1 MSTNTRSD
9 NRNLR
14 TPIDSYIPVLGE
26 GDGSVIAPESV
37 AALHDEELLR
47 LVTLRSNQALETLY
61 DMSSGT
67 IYSLA
72 VRMLRDAGAAEEVT
86 QDTFFNVWG
95 GASSYRQSRGKVTA
109 WLFSIGH
116 HRIIDEVRRRK
127 RREQTQVYHDGDLIN
142 QPSNDTNV
150 PLKFSN
156 RQMQRGMLGEALSAL
171 RSEQREIVVLAYSG
185 GLIHSEIAN
194 KLGQPLRTVKTRIR
208 LALKKLREVLGPQAR
223 KCTEHGL

>member
-1 MSTNTRSD
+1 MSTNTHSD

-37 AALHDEELLR
+37 AALHDDELLR

-61 DMSSGT
+61 DMYSGT

-86 QDTFFNVWG
+86 QDTFFNVWRR
-95 GASSYRQSRGKVTA
+95 ASSYRQSRGKVTA

-127 RREQTQVYHDGDLIN
+127 QREQTQVYHDGDLIN

-171 RSEQREIVVLAYSG
+171 RSEQRGIVVLAYSG

>member
-95 GASSYRQSRGKVTA
+95 ALLVTGRA
-109 WLFSIGH
+109 EG
-116 HRIIDEVRRRK
+116 R
-127 RREQTQVYHDGDLIN
+127 
-142 QPSNDTNV
+142 
-150 PLKFSN
+150 
-156 RQMQRGMLGEALSAL
+156 
-171 RSEQREIVVLAYSG
+171 
-185 GLIHSEIAN
+185 
-194 KLGQPLRTVKTRIR
+194 
-208 LALKKLREVLGPQAR
+208 
-223 KCTEHGL
+223 